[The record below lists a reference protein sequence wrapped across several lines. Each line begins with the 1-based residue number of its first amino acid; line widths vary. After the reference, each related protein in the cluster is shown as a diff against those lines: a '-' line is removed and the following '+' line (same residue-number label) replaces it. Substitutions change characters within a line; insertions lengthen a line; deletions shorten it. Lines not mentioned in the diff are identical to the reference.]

1 MRVLHIHPLSSR
13 AAIPLLRLM
22 AARFGR
28 PLIALDLRSV
38 EDEKMDLPVA
48 VTLREAR
55 LHCGIPVFLNPMTTG
70 DEEPNQRRVL
80 RVAQRWRRAL
90 ALEQEVVIFA
100 TESKDASELGTTL
113 EPLGLD
119 VSAFEIEPIA
129 LSQREKLFDRAL
141 ERAKGAH

>member
-1 MRVLHIHPLSSR
+1 EELLAPRFWALLEFLLRDKSPMRVLHIHPLSSR

-80 RVAQRWRRAL
+80 RVAQ
-90 ALEQEVVIFA
+90 
-100 TESKDASELGTTL
+100 
-113 EPLGLD
+113 
-119 VSAFEIEPIA
+119 
-129 LSQREKLFDRAL
+129 
-141 ERAKGAH
+141 